1 MSHYVF
7 KLDRGGYVGTRKNNG
22 RMYESRPTSSDD
34 LSDARVFNTKA
45 AASRAGSA
53 LGEHGKAVFVALV
66 MEHGGLEVPG

>member
-7 KLDRGGYVGTRKNNG
+7 KLDRGGYVGTRKKNG

-53 LGEHGKAVFVALV
+53 LGEHGEAALV
-66 MEHGGLEVPG
+66 TITVHS